1 MKFKVYDC
9 YIYIITEKCILIL
22 FAFLFVVLLNMV
34 LKTLSREISILEDSN
49 IQKCE
54 IELAENEQAERVNI
68 LLSGIAIILLGNIT
82 SVVILN
88 AFELSVFG
96 DIKQRTFLPSQ
107 QKGNKH
113 RGVLDLNI
121 ISNDTIY

>member
-34 LKTLSREISILEDSN
+34 LKTLSREVSILEDSN
-49 IQKCE
+49 TKSYKDFEVKSTQKCE

-82 SVVILN
+82 SALILN

-96 DIKQRTFLPSQ
+96 EIKQRTFLPNQ
-107 QKGNKH
+107 QKGNI
-113 RGVLDLNI
+113 LLI
-121 ISNDTIY
+121 